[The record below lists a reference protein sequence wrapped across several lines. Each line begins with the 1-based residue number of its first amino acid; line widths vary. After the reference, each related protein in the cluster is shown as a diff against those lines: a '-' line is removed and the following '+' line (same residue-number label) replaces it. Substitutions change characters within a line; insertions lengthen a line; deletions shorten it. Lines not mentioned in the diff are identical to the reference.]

1 MFNLILPEII
11 IAVAA
16 ILILL
21 TGFKF
26 KKISGY
32 IALLGIV
39 VSLISLLAIVF
50 QPSTA
55 DSTTKIAIAEGIGLF
70 YNVGLLAVV
79 FKFIFLI
86 VGLMAVI
93 ASLKYT
99 EKFISDKIF
108 DAYYALVL
116 FAILG
121 MMVVASATD
130 LLTLF
135 VGLEMAAIPAYVL
148 VAAEKTKKGI
158 EGAAKYFLFGTV
170 FSTILLF
177 GISLIYFSTG
187 SLMLDQ
193 IGILC
198 MGEDENLKLLT
209 FIGILAVILGL
220 AYEMSAAP
228 FHFWAPDA
236 YQGASSPVSALL
248 AGASKKMAF
257 VALLKILVVFTLL
270 FKFELS
276 VMLAILAILSMLVGN
291 VLALA
296 QKDVRKML
304 AYSSIAQ
311 VGYILAAIAIFTPL
325 GIAYAVYYII
335 VHAFMKG
342 GAFIAAGALLFVSD
356 GKIKNYDDYKG
367 LWRTAP
373 VTAIAMAAFMLSLAG
388 IVPFGGFTAKILV
401 LVELFVQAMQENM
414 LALILGVVMIITSVI
429 SLYYYGRLIKYMWF
443 VEPEGMEHGNEG
455 HSEHNEHNEHREH
468 NEHKEHSEHNE
479 HKEHSEAKFK
489 KFKEPLAFIIPMA
502 IAVVALI
509 ILFYAPPFVEICT
522 NIVESLGVQL

>member
-1 MFNLILPEII
+1 MASTINLILPEII

-16 ILILL
+16 ILVLL

-32 IALLGIV
+32 IALFGVFAALA
-39 VSLISLLAIVF
+39 SLF
-50 QPSTA
+50 M
-55 DSTTKIAIAEGIGLF
+55 IAIQPATNNTTNIVLSEGIRIF
-70 YNVGLLAVV
+70 YDVGLLSIV

-86 VGLMAVI
+86 IGLLTI
-93 ASLKYT
+93 FTSLKYID
-99 EKFISDKIF
+99 KFISDKIF
-108 DAYYALVL
+108 DAYYALIL

-121 MMVVASATD
+121 MMVVASAVD
-130 LLTLF
+130 LLVLF
-135 VGLEMAAIPAYVL
+135 VGLEIAAISAYVL

-158 EGAAKYFLFGTV
+158 EGAAKYFLFGAV

-187 SLMLDQ
+187 TLMLDKAE
-193 IGILC
+193 ILSV
-198 MGEDENLKLLT
+198 EVNENLKLLI
-209 FIGILAVILGL
+209 FIGVLAIMLGL

-236 YQGASSPVSALL
+236 YQGAPSPVSALL

-257 VALLKILVVFTLL
+257 VALIKILIVFMAL

-276 VMLAILAILSMLVGN
+276 VMIAILAIISMIVGN

-325 GIAYAVYYII
+325 GIIYAIYYII

-342 GAFIAAGALLFVSD
+342 GAFIATGALLFVSN
-356 GKIKNYDDYKG
+356 GKIKNYEDYKG

-373 VTAIAMAAFMLSLAG
+373 ITAFAMAAFMLSLAG
-388 IVPFGGFTAKILV
+388 IVPFGGFTVKILV
-401 LVELFVQAMQENM
+401 LIELFFQAIKEN
-414 LALILGVVMIITSVI
+414 LIALILGVVMIITSVI

-443 VEPEGMEHGNEG
+443 VEPNEIK
-455 HSEHNEHNEHREH
+455 HDEQH
-468 NEHKEHSEHNE
+468 NEHKEITYE
-479 HKEHSEAKFK
+479 
-489 KFKEPLAFIIPMA
+489 KFKEPLAFTIPLI
-502 IAVVALI
+502 IAVIALI

-522 NIVESLGVQL
+522 NIVESIGIK

>member
-1 MFNLILPEII
+1 MLNLILPEIV
-11 IAVAA
+11 IAFAA
-16 ILILL
+16 VLILL

-32 IALLGIV
+32 IALFGILA
-39 VSLISLLAIVF
+39 SLILLFAIAV
-50 QPSTA
+50 QPTTA
-55 DSTTKIAIAEGIGLF
+55 DSTAKLTIFEGINIL
-70 YNVGLLAVV
+70 YNVGLLAIV
-79 FKFIFLI
+79 FKFIFLF
-86 VGLMAVI
+86 VGLLAVI
-93 ASLKYT
+93 ASLKYN
-99 EKFISDKIF
+99 EKFILPQISDT
-108 DAYYALVL
+108 YYSLML

-121 MMVVASATD
+121 MLVVASSTD

-148 VAAEKTKKGI
+148 VAIEKTKKGI
-158 EGAAKYFLFGTV
+158 EGAAKYFLFGAV
-170 FSTILLF
+170 FSAILLF
-177 GISLIYFSTG
+177 GISLLYFSTG
-187 SLMLDQ
+187 SLMLDK

-198 MGEDENLKLLT
+198 LGEDENLKLLT

-236 YQGASSPVSALL
+236 YQGAPSPVSALL

-257 VALLKILVVFTLL
+257 VALLKILLVFIVL

-276 VMLAILAILSMLVGN
+276 VMLAILAILSMIVGN
-291 VLALA
+291 VMALG

-325 GIAYAVYYII
+325 GIAYAIYYII

-342 GAFIAAGALLFVSD
+342 GAFIAAGALLFVSN
-356 GKIKNYDDYKG
+356 GKIRTYDDYKG

-401 LVELFVQAMQENM
+401 LIELFVQAMQEN
-414 LALILGVVMIITSVI
+414 LIALILGITMLITSVI

-443 VEPEGMEHGNEG
+443 VEPEGMEE
-455 HSEHNEHNEHREH
+455 EHNKNEHNEQH
-468 NEHKEHSEHNE
+468 NEH
-479 HKEHSEAKFK
+479 KFK
-489 KFKEPLAFIIPMA
+489 KFKEPLAFTIPLI
-502 IAVVALI
+502 IAVVALLV
-509 ILFYAPPFVEICT
+509 LFYAPPFVEICT
-522 NIVESLGVQL
+522 NIVVSLGIK